1 MNRRGFLKLAGA
13 LPITGLL
20 PELVQ
25 AAETKTKNK
34 SAASIVTNTSTK
46 RQKALVL
53 IKLAGGNDGLNTLV
67 PDSKYDDYSRF
78 RSKATAIPKH
88 KLKDFPLDNGMSV
101 NPYMNS
107 LRPWWEQ
114 GDLAWIQGVGYP
126 HGVLS
131 HFRSSDIW
139 ETATSA
145 FEHSE
150 IGWLAQ
156 VLPQYKDGLH
166 GIILGE
172 GLGPM
177 AGKDCHTIAMQSP
190 QVFLS
195 QVDLVDDIQPIRHP
209 SAALMH
215 VVNIQHQL
223 HAAGAQ
229 LKEKMAH
236 PPRLAGFSTSVLGRR
251 LESVAQM
258 ILNDVDTAV
267 YKVEHSGYDTHAKQ
281 LNVHNNLLFELA
293 GALDSFART
302 MKEHGRWDDVLVVT
316 YSEFGRR
323 VQENRGAGT
332 DHGTASVQ
340 LVMGGRVSGGRVFG
354 ESPRLNDLDSD
365 GNLHMTTDFRAVYG
379 TLATRWFGVSNPWSE
394 FGSVPFV

>member
-13 LPITGLL
+13 LPAAGLL
-20 PELVQ
+20 PELVW
-25 AAETKTKNK
+25 AADKKTNNKTETSENRVA
-34 SAASIVTNTSTK
+34 SAK
-46 RQKALVL
+46 RQKTVVL

-67 PDSKYDDYSRF
+67 PQRDYSLYAKY
-78 RSKATAIPKH
+78 RSAARVPEH
-88 KLKDFPLDNGMSV
+88 KLKEFPLDNGMSV
-101 NPYMNS
+101 NPYMMS
-107 LRPWWEQ
+107 LRRWWEQ

-139 ETATSA
+139 ETASGA

-156 VLPQYKDGLH
+156 VLPQYKQGLH

-195 QVDLVDDIQPIRHP
+195 QVDLVPDIQPISKGSP
-209 SAALMH
+209 ALKH

-223 HAAGAQ
+223 HAAGEQ
-229 LKEKMAH
+229 LKEKMAR
-236 PPRLAGFSTSVLGRR
+236 PQPLGGFATSVLGRK

-258 ILNDVDTAV
+258 ILNDVDTSV
-267 YKVEHSGYDTHAKQ
+267 YKVEHSGYDTHANQ
-281 LNVHNNLLFELA
+281 ANVHNNLLFELA
-293 GALDSFART
+293 AALNSFADT
-302 MKEHGRWDDVLVVT
+302 MQQHGRWDDVIVMT

-323 VQENRGAGT
+323 VQENRGGGT

-340 LVMGGRVSGGRVFG
+340 LVMGGRVSGGRVYG
-354 ESPRLNDLDSD
+354 ENPRLKDLDGD

-379 TLATRWFGVSNPWSE
+379 TLASRWFGVSNPWSE
-394 FGSVPFV
+394 FGSVAFV

>member
-13 LPITGLL
+13 LPAAGLL
-20 PELVQ
+20 PELAW
-25 AAETKTKNK
+25 AAERKAKNETEV
-34 SAASIVTNTSTK
+34 SEHRVASSK
-46 RQKALVL
+46 RQKVVVL
-53 IKLAGGNDGLNTLV
+53 IKLAGGNDGLNTLI
-67 PDSKYDDYSRF
+67 PQRDYSLYVKH
-78 RSKATAIPKH
+78 RSATRIPEH
-88 KLKDFPLDNGMSV
+88 KLKEFPLDNGMSV
-101 NPYMNS
+101 NPYMTS
-107 LRPWWEQ
+107 LRRWWEA

-156 VLPQYKDGLH
+156 VLPQYKQGLH

-190 QVFLS
+190 HVFLS
-195 QVDLVDDIQPIRHP
+195 QVDLVSNIQPINRG
-209 SAALMH
+209 SNALKH

-223 HAAGAQ
+223 HAAGQQ
-229 LKEKMAH
+229 LKEKMAN
-236 PPRLAGFSTSVLGRR
+236 PPHLTGFSTSGLGRK

-258 ILNDVDTAV
+258 ILSNVDTAV
-267 YKVEHSGYDTHAKQ
+267 YKVEHSGYDTHANQ
-281 LNVHNNLLFELA
+281 LNIHNNLLFEL
-293 GALDSFART
+293 GAALSSFGDT
-302 MKEHGRWDDVLVVT
+302 MKQRGRWDDVLVVT

-323 VQENRGAGT
+323 VQENRGGGT

-340 LVMGGRVSGGRVFG
+340 LVMGGRVSGGRVYG
-354 ESPRLNDLDSD
+354 ENPRLKDLDGD

-379 TLATRWFGVSNPWSE
+379 TLATRWFGVSNPWSQ
-394 FGSVPFV
+394 FGSVGFV

>member
-13 LPITGLL
+13 LPVAGLL
-20 PELVQ
+20 PELAW
-25 AAETKTKNK
+25 AAERKTKNK
-34 SAASIVTNTSTK
+34 TEASEKLVSSSK
-46 RQKALVL
+46 RQKAVVL

-67 PDSKYDDYSRF
+67 PQRDYSQYAKY
-78 RSKATAIPKH
+78 RSLAKVPEH
-88 KLKDFPLDNGMSV
+88 KLKEFPLDNGMSV
-101 NPYMNS
+101 NPYMTS
-107 LRPWWEQ
+107 LRRWWEE

-156 VLPQYKDGLH
+156 VLPQYKQGLH

-195 QVDLVDDIQPIRHP
+195 QVDLVEDIQPIDRGSP
-209 SAALMH
+209 ALRH

-223 HAAGAQ
+223 HDAGKQ
-229 LKEKMAH
+229 LREKMSNPQH
-236 PPRLAGFSTSVLGRR
+236 LAGFSTSVLGRK

-258 ILNDVDTAV
+258 ILNNVDTAV
-267 YKVEHSGYDTHAKQ
+267 YKVEHSGYDTHANQ
-281 LNVHNNLLFELA
+281 INVHNNLLFELA
-293 GALDSFART
+293 AALNSFGET
-302 MKEHGRWDDVLVVT
+302 MKQHGRWDDVIVMT

-323 VQENRGAGT
+323 VQENRGGGT

-354 ESPRLNDLDSD
+354 ENPRLKDLDGD
-365 GNLHMTTDFRAVYG
+365 GNLYMTTDFRAVYG
-379 TLATRWFGVSNPWSE
+379 TLASRWFGVNNPWSG
-394 FGSVPFV
+394 FGAVPFV